1 MASKVEGAVT
11 AGVVA
16 TGFTLGDAV
25 ATADILSVTSTPEKP
40 IATFT
45 RTQGT
50 TVVVISSTTSE
61 TPSSSNPSATAS
73 STATDSPTSA
83 TPSSGFN
90 ESTTSSERSESTSS
104 GLSAGASAGIGVGV
118 ALGVLV
124 LVFVL
129 FFLYRRRQKH
139 RGLARGDNID
149 QPVLSEL
156 GTDGQKHELPAEESR
171 RAELD
176 ANETKPNNTHAHEL
190 E

>member
-90 ESTTSSERSESTSS
+90 ESTTSSEGSESTNS

-124 LVFVL
+124 LV
-129 FFLYRRRQKH
+129 QKH